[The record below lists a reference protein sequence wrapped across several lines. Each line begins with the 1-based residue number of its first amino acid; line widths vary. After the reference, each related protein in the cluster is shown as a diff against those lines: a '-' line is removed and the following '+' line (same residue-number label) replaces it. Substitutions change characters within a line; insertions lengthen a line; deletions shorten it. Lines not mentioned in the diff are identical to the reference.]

1 MRPEAASDLVE
12 RLALEPAD
20 PDRFFSALLDVLEEA
35 GTTPV
40 GACYHLTDPA
50 TGLFTWT
57 GVRGELPGDFTAA
70 VQNEYEQDDVA
81 KYRELARRPRAAT
94 SLLDETEGRPEVSRR
109 YREQLRPDGFAD
121 ELRLAFA
128 DGYGRWGSMG
138 LFADRAFTAAEVDL
152 AGRLVPVVARAL
164 RLGVAVAAAQSR
176 PEPGGF
182 IVLDGDDHVVTRDER
197 AGDLLGGEAE
207 TGGLPGVL
215 HVVAAAARAEG
226 RATSSTLGAD
236 GAWLEVEASRL
247 VDGAGVA
254 LAVRPAPPPS
264 LLELRLRAAGLTGR
278 EREIALAVL
287 RGDDTKT
294 IAGALHLSPWTV
306 QDHLKAIF
314 EKTGVR
320 SRREFAGR
328 WALAAA

>member
-1 MRPEAASDLVE
+1 MRADAVIDRTE
-12 RLALEPAD
+12 RLTLDPAD
-20 PDRFFSALLDVLEEA
+20 PDGFFGALLDVLGAA
-35 GTTPV
+35 GVEPV

-57 GVRGELPGDFTAA
+57 GVRGELPADFVAA
-70 VQNEYEQDDVA
+70 VRNEYEQDDVA
-81 KYRELARRPRAAT
+81 KYRELARRPRSAA
-94 SLLDETEGRPEVSRR
+94 SLLEETDGRPGHSRR
-109 YREQLRPDGFAD
+109 FREQLRPDGFED

-128 DGYGRWGSMG
+128 DGYGRWGSLG
-138 LFADRAFTAAEVDL
+138 LFADRTFTRAEVDL
-152 AGRLVPVVARAL
+152 AAQLVPVVARAL
-164 RLGVAVAAAQSR
+164 RLGAAVAAAAAR
-176 PEPGGF
+176 PAPAGV
-182 IVLDGDDHVVTRDER
+182 VLLSADDRVVTRDER
-197 AGDLLGGEAE
+197 AGDLLGAAVT
-207 TGGLPGVL
+207 TGRLPGVL
-215 HVVAAAARAEG
+215 HILAATARARG
-226 RATSSTLGAD
+226 RATTSTLGVD

-247 VDGAGVA
+247 VDGGGVA
-254 LAVRPAPPPS
+254 LSVRPAPPPS
-264 LLELRLRAAGLTGR
+264 LLEVRLRAAGLTER

-294 IAGALHLSPWTV
+294 IASGLFLSPWTV